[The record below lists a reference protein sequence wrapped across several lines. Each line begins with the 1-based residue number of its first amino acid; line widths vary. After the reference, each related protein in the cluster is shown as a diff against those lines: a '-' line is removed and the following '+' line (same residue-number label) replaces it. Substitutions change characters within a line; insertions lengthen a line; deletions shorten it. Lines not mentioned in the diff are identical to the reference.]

1 MVKKEKEK
9 EFIQFSILFR
19 AEYTEKKKK
28 KTYTHPKYSITQRKN
43 R

>member
-28 KTYTHPKYSITQRKN
+28 KHTRTLNIL
-43 R
+43 

>member
-28 KTYTHPKYSITQRKN
+28 KNIHAP
-43 R
+43 

>member
-28 KTYTHPKYSITQRKN
+28 TYTHPKYSITQQKN

>member
-19 AEYTEKKKK
+19 AEYTEKKK
-28 KTYTHPKYSITQRKN
+28 TYTHPKYSITQQKN